1 MHPSGLPAGVPSLS
15 HTVHRERITRCIAD
29 NSHRPVFLSSPS
41 GWGKT
46 TAAAEYASSVEQTVV
61 WVDAG
66 GVAEPVAEAVRELLL
81 ALRGS
86 LPTQAEVDGLAGQP
100 LPDLIDACLR
110 AASEPTAPTRILL
123 VVDDMRLESPS
134 DALELTAAH
143 RILRR
148 IGVSILVTTQDSVGD
163 GRGLCR
169 IGPETLALSLDEV
182 REIPDGAHD
191 AVDLTEVWE
200 ASAGHPALTRVML
213 KVGIVAHSPRAGTEL
228 DQMIRQLAA
237 SVPGEDAIWLCL
249 LGALGSGSESMAV
262 LAGAA
267 NPRSLL
273 LRLEDYMPLMRVTV
287 AEDGA
292 CATFHVHD
300 SARRVLADML
310 FERPHQTWPVSPE
323 EVWDS
328 AGAMGNWPLAMVVLG
343 RYGQSG
349 HWVRWLSRHAEHA
362 LSAGEVH
369 LLDRIFDR
377 VGLHALV
384 EAPRLLLIWSRVAS
398 SLGAEESAVA
408 RAKAAAELA
417 LHERDHATAL
427 AAHMQWVESLKVL
440 SRHEQALH
448 VAQSLK
454 RVTIL
459 SGCPL
464 DAVKARAVVA
474 GAFCNTG
481 QLVEASQEMVLAV
494 AEGSHGVVPTSDLI
508 RLGAQAAMIRALS
521 TGEYAAA
528 IESLSRNA
536 VAQSDWLS
544 GRVES
549 RGNLAVAL
557 LECGRIQRAV
567 PLIRYVLSNGSEYQC
582 SAFSALSAQLQ
593 CTEGAVL
600 DVVGLFREAHRHS
613 VACGAEYDLAVN
625 RTYEAVCLRAAAQPV
640 EALSAAERAFEVLSS
655 LDFMGFR
662 RLAAL
667 EIAASMLAL
676 GDTSSARRWTE
687 PYECSDTECNAY
699 HALRAS
705 MILAECDRREGS
717 FSGAVKRIGRHV
729 EHIQSESSNWQIA
742 MYIRAFPG
750 LLGVFAVTLGV
761 SGLPAYMLRMLL
773 PEHAERALMECRSVL
788 EPEEWDLL
796 GRKVLGDTAFEQL
809 VRRDGAP
816 VCRVRLFGGLDVSI
830 SGRSVAEREW
840 RKRKARLMFAILVA
854 RQGKDLA
861 REQLFDQ
868 LWPDLN
874 EEKAR
879 NNFYVTWSAMKIA
892 LMGGPTQRGT
902 ACPYVENAGG
912 RCRIA
917 VEAVR
922 SDIDEFEEAVAQ
934 AHAAEAAGDVS
945 GAVAACTRLST
956 VYRGDLLPG
965 DIYDDCFSEARERY
979 RFEFVDSMVRVAE
992 LLLGAGEPCEAI
1004 VFARRALHADVLRE
1018 DLYQLVLRCHI
1029 AAGQRSGAIDTFI
1042 QCRAKLSDELGLDP
1056 SSETMALYQEILVM
1070 EDAPRYDEYGLD

>member
-1 MHPSGLPAGVPSLS
+1 MYEPTVVEVGSVPDYGAVLVRSRLLRLLERAGGRPIV
-15 HTVHRERITRCIAD
+15 IAAA
-29 NSHRPVFLSSPS
+29 S
-41 GWGKT
+41 GWGKSVLASQYARSMGGRAVWLDLAGGAPAPEQIAEAVSGAFT
-46 TAAAEYASSVEQTVV
+46 AGSLGSLGEPEPGCHESMAMEGRASGVVILDDLAAGSDGVDLLSGVARWCAGQGHRLLATSRVRPLDVMACSQDFFLVTKGDLALSPEEAEAIFRGSVGDSVRESTGGQVGYCAMAARLAEGGDALRCQDLDHVLASCVQASLRQVRGSGWERVLLEASLIQRGTAQALSGESRVEVESHLEAIADALPVFRIWRKHKGGALSFHAHDCVFDAVERLVAKRSEPWSTLSMSAVQVVDDPLALGRTSRLLAVSPDSSEGIMLDWMSRNADRMLEFSLHTELASSLDSVELHSLMNHPEILAAWAEALCECGKPEDAAPRARAAADLAAHNRCQETWFRSQLVLVRALKENGDFSEALEAARALLESADTAASESWVQAAAECGALFCFTGMLP
-61 WVDAG
+61 D
-66 GVAEPVAEAVRELLL
+66 
-81 ALRGS
+81 ALRVANSALQYSEGTPGRVMFR
-86 LPTQAEVDGLAGQP
+86 LTRLHGLLTGLTSGDFAGMVR
-100 LPDLIDACLR
+100 LLSDARWSAFARDSDR
-110 AASEPTAPTRILL
+110 AAGLGNLAIALLETGRVRRAQQGIKGILDTYGDRYGAPTAPLADIISVTLGEF
-123 VVDDMRLESPS
+123 DMLPLESS
-134 DALELTAAH
+134 
-143 RILRR
+143 
-148 IGVSILVTTQDSVGD
+148 
-163 GRGLCR
+163 
-169 IGPETLALSLDEV
+169 
-182 REIPDGAHD
+182 
-191 AVDLTEVWE
+191 
-200 ASAGHPALTRVML
+200 
-213 KVGIVAHSPRAGTEL
+213 
-228 DQMIRQLAA
+228 
-237 SVPGEDAIWLCL
+237 
-249 LGALGSGSESMAV
+249 
-262 LAGAA
+262 
-267 NPRSLL
+267 
-273 LRLEDYMPLMRVTV
+273 
-287 AEDGA
+287 
-292 CATFHVHD
+292 
-300 SARRVLADML
+300 
-310 FERPHQTWPVSPE
+310 
-323 EVWDS
+323 DS
-328 AGAMGNWPLAMVVLG
+328 AGDGTPLRSSDVAIARV
-343 RYGQSG
+343 YG
-349 HWVRWLSRHAEHA
+349 
-362 LSAGEVH
+362 
-369 LLDRIFDR
+369 
-377 VGLHALV
+377 
-384 EAPRLLLIWSRVAS
+384 
-398 SLGAEESAVA
+398 AVA
-408 RAKAAAELA
+408 MRACGQIDDALAAAE
-417 LHERDHATAL
+417 
-427 AAHMQWVESLKVL
+427 QSFSL
-440 SRHEQALH
+440 
-448 VAQSLK
+448 
-454 RVTIL
+454 
-459 SGCPL
+459 
-464 DAVKARAVVA
+464 
-474 GAFCNTG
+474 
-481 QLVEASQEMVLAV
+481 
-494 AEGSHGVVPTSDLI
+494 
-508 RLGAQAAMIRALS
+508 
-521 TGEYAAA
+521 
-528 IESLSRNA
+528 
-536 VAQSDWLS
+536 
-544 GRVES
+544 
-549 RGNLAVAL
+549 
-557 LECGRIQRAV
+557 
-567 PLIRYVLSNGSEYQC
+567 
-582 SAFSALSAQLQ
+582 
-593 CTEGAVL
+593 
-600 DVVGLFREAHRHS
+600 
-613 VACGAEYDLAVN
+613 
-625 RTYEAVCLRAAAQPV
+625 
-640 EALSAAERAFEVLSS
+640 LSS